1 MSTNVSMIKAAS
13 NLPLPPSSL
22 VHGIE
27 VLKEKYLIK
36 QMSSWID
43 FQSFA
48 NSTTLRHLNVAEQ
61 MLEESSVSNLNSKDY
76 FNFKLNSTENNIAEQ
91 CGN

>member
-1 MSTNVSMIKAAS
+1 MIKMAS

-22 VHGIE
+22 VHGLE

-43 FQSFA
+43 IQSFA
-48 NSTTLRHLNVAEQ
+48 NSTTLRHLK
-61 MLEESSVSNLNSKDY
+61 LEESSVSNLNSKDY